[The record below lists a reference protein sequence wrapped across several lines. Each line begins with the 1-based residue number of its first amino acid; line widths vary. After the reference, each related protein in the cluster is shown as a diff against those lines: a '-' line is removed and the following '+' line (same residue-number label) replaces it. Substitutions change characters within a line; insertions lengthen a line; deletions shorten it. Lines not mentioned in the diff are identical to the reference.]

1 MDLTQKE
8 GWHSPMM
15 MMMMTKKKPSARPPH
30 DHQKAL
36 CVRIVQYYEYINHI
50 ALYREIWG

>member
-8 GWHSPMM
+8 GCNSPMM

-36 CVRIVQYYEYINHI
+36 CVSNVF
-50 ALYREIWG
+50 